1 MWIVRLALEKKYTIA
16 VMALLILIM
25 GAVSVLQTPTDI
37 FPRINIPVVTV
48 LWGYNGLSAN
58 EMEKMITNFSET
70 SVINN
75 VSDIQRVESQT
86 YNGTAVLKIYFQPSV
101 KIEEALAQVTAIS
114 QTILVRM
121 PPGTQPPLIVRY
133 NATDVPVLQLGLAS
147 DSLTEPQ
154 ITDYAVTRIRPQI
167 STVPGARLSQPFGG
181 KTRQI
186 MVDLE
191 PDRLLALG
199 ITPEEVVNAVSAQN
213 LTLPS
218 GVLRLQE
225 REYNVRLNSKPEVI
239 STLNDIPIKTIENTT
254 VHLRDVA
261 NVHDGA
267 AVQTN
272 VVKQDGSRGVLM
284 SIVKTGQAS
293 TTRIVDDIRSRV
305 LPVIQAAAPPGLTVQ
320 ALFDQSLFVRASIH
334 GVVVEGL
341 IAALLTAAMILLF
354 LGSWRSTLI
363 VAVSI
368 PLSILASLTVLY
380 LLGETLNI
388 MTLGGLALAI
398 GILVDDATVTIENIH
413 RNEELGLPLREAIL
427 EGAQQIATPTLVATL
442 TICIVFVSVLFLEG
456 PARFLF
462 GPLAMSVVFAM
473 LASYVLSRTL
483 VPMMADLMLRA
494 EGHGVEGKGQRA
506 EKPIQPLQ
514 GLGDLGGLPA
524 NAGTL
529 RVAESPRS
537 GLPTNSG
544 ANRSEGFQPLG
555 GSRGN
560 WFTRLHHR
568 FNRGFERFQGRYLR
582 ALDWS
587 LNHRKTVLVAF
598 VGVVAFTAC
607 LLPFIGRDFFPRV
620 DAGQIKLHLRAPV
633 GARLEETERVAAETE
648 AIIRQVIPQA
658 EVGSVLSNIGLT
670 SERYNFIF
678 TDNATA
684 GSADA
689 ELLISLTDERSR
701 PTEAYVRELR
711 TRLREEMPDVT
722 YFFMAA
728 DIVGQILNFGL
739 TSPIDVQ
746 VSGFDRANNLQIAR
760 EMAQRMAQI
769 PGAVD
774 VRLHQVL
781 DAPELYVEVDRER
794 AGQFGLTE
802 QRVATNLNISLSGT
816 GQTRPNF
823 WPDPVTGFPY
833 LIAVQTPPY
842 RLASY
847 DALMRTPLGVPPV
860 MAGTTAAGTAV
871 SPELLSNVA
880 SVRRSTA
887 PVIINRVNTQPAY
900 DVYASVERTDLGS
913 VATALEGLV
922 KEYEPRLK
930 PGNRIQIRGQV
941 ESMESAFSRLGLGIL
956 FAAVL
961 VYLLMVVNFQ
971 SFRYPFIIITALPG
985 ALCGMVWMLFL
996 TQTTFSIPSL
1006 MGAIMSVGVATANSI
1021 LMVSFAK
1028 DHLPEV
1034 GGNAYAAALE
1044 AGRTR
1049 LRPILMTAI
1058 AMIVGMLP
1066 MSLGLGEGGEQNAP
1080 LGRAVIGG
1088 LLLAT
1093 FSTLLFVPVVFS
1105 YLARKRSDA

>member
-70 SVINN
+70 SIINN
-75 VSDIQRVESQT
+75 VGDIQRVESQT
-86 YNGTAVLKIYFQPSV
+86 YNGTAVLKVYFQPTV

-133 NATDVPVLQLGLAS
+133 NATDVPVLQLGLSS

-154 ITDYAVTRIRPQI
+154 IFDYAVTRIRPQI

-181 KTRQI
+181 KSRQI

-199 ITPEEVVNAVSAQN
+199 ITPEEIVNAVSAQN

-225 REYNVRLNSKPEVI
+225 REYNVRLNSKPDVI
-239 STLNDIPIKTIENTT
+239 STLNDIPVKTIDNSTI
-254 VHLRDVA
+254 HLRDVA
-261 NVHDGA
+261 NVHDGS

-293 TTRIVDDIRSRV
+293 TTRIVDEIRNRV

-320 ALFDQSLFVRASIH
+320 ALFDQSLFVRASIR
-334 GVVVEGL
+334 GVVLEGV

-413 RNEELGLPLREAIL
+413 RNQELGLPLREAIL

-473 LASYVLSRTL
+473 LASYLLSRTL
-483 VPMMADLMLRA
+483 VPMMADLMLRN
-494 EGHGVEGKGQRA
+494 EGH
-506 EKPIQPLQ
+506 
-514 GLGDLGGLPA
+514 A

-529 RVAESPRS
+529 RVAEGPRS
-537 GLPTNSG
+537 GSQADLAGDPLNH
-544 ANRSEGFQPLG
+544 SEGLQPQTRSPLG
-555 GSRGN
+555 GPRKN
-560 WFTRLHHR
+560 WFARFHAR
-568 FNRGFERFQGRYLR
+568 FNRGFDRFQARYLR

-587 LNHRKTVLVAF
+587 LNHRKTVLAAF
-598 VGVVAFTAC
+598 AGVVAFTAV

-633 GARLEETERVAAETE
+633 GARLEETERIAAETE
-648 AIIRQVIPQA
+648 ALVRQVIPAA
-658 EVGSVLSNIGLT
+658 EIGSVLSNIGLT
-670 SERYNFIF
+670 GERYNFIF

-684 GSADA
+684 GSGDA

-701 PTEAYVRELR
+701 PTEEYVRELR
-711 TRLREEMPDVT
+711 GKLREEMPDVT
-722 YFFMAA
+722 YFFLAA

-760 EMAQRMAQI
+760 EIEQRMAQI

-781 DAPELYVEVDRER
+781 DAPELFVEVDRER

-833 LIAVQTPPY
+833 LIAVQTPPH
-842 RLASY
+842 RLNSY
-847 DALMRTPLGVPPV
+847 DALMRTPLGTVPTP
-860 MAGTTAAGTAV
+860 AGGTSV

-880 SVRRSTA
+880 SVKRSTA

-913 VATALEGLV
+913 VANALEKLV

-941 ESMESAFSRLGLGIL
+941 ESMESAFSRLGIGIL

-985 ALCGMVWMLFL
+985 ALCGMIWMLFL

-1034 GGNAYAAALE
+1034 QGNAYAAALE

-1058 AMIVGMLP
+1058 AMIIGMLP
-1066 MSLGLGEGGEQNAP
+1066 MSIGLGEGGEQNAP

-1093 FSTLLFVPVVFS
+1093 LSTLLFVPVVFS
-1105 YLARKRSDA
+1105 YLARKSS

>member
-25 GAVSVLQTPTDI
+25 GTVASIQMPTDI

-48 LWGYNGLSAN
+48 IWGYSGLSTN
-58 EMEKMITNFSET
+58 EMEKMVTNFSET
-70 SVINN
+70 SLINN

-86 YNGTAVLKIYFQPSV
+86 YNGTAVIKLFFQPTV
-101 KIEEALAQVTAIS
+101 KIEEALAQVAAIS
-114 QTILVRM
+114 QTIIVRM

-133 NATDVPVLQLGLAS
+133 NATDVPVLQLGLSS

-154 ITDYAVTRIRPQI
+154 ITDYSATRIRPQMA
-167 STVPGARLSQPFGG
+167 TVSGSRMSQPFGG
-181 KTRQI
+181 RTRQI

-191 PDRLLALG
+191 PEQLIARG
-199 ITPEEVVNAVSAQN
+199 VTPEDVTNAVSAQN

-218 GVLRLQE
+218 GSLRLEE
-225 REYNVRLNSKPEVI
+225 REYAVRLNSKPDVI
-239 STLNDIPIKTIENTT
+239 STLNDIPVKVVGGVTI
-254 VHLRDVA
+254 HMRDVA
-261 NVHDGA
+261 NVHDGS

-272 VVKQDGSRGVLM
+272 VVKQDGSRGVLL
-284 SIVKTGQAS
+284 SVVKTGNAS
-293 TTRIVDDIRSRV
+293 TTRVVDEITNRVIPTIRAS
-305 LPVIQAAAPPGLTVQ
+305 APAGLKLV
-320 ALFDQSLFVRASIH
+320 ALFDQSVFVRASIK
-334 GVVVEGL
+334 GVVVEGI
-341 IAALLTAAMILLF
+341 IAALLTAAMILIF

-363 VAVSI
+363 VAISI
-368 PLSILASLTVLY
+368 PLSILASLTTLY

-427 EGAQQIATPTLVATL
+427 EGAAQIATPTLVATL

-462 GPLAMSVVFAM
+462 GPLAMAVVFAM
-473 LASYVLSRTL
+473 LASYILSRTL
-483 VPMMADLMLRA
+483 VPMLADLMLRNEHKKHGA
-494 EGHGVEGKGQRA
+494 EGHGA
-506 EKPIQPLQ
+506 T
-514 GLGDLGGLPA
+514 
-524 NAGTL
+524 NAGT
-529 RVAESPRS
+529 RR
-537 GLPTNSG
+537 T
-544 ANRSEGFQPLG
+544 FYD
-555 GSRGN
+555 
-560 WFTRLHHR
+560 R
-568 FNRGFERFQGRYLR
+568 FNAGFDRFQNSYLG
-582 ALDWS
+582 ALSWS
-587 LNHRKTVLVAF
+587 LNNRKTVLALFAVT
-598 VGVVAFTAC
+598 VGVTIAM
-607 LLPFIGRDFFPRV
+607 LPFVGRDFFPRV

-633 GARLEETERVAAETE
+633 GSRMEETERIAAETE
-648 AIIRQVIPQA
+648 AIIREVIPER
-658 EVGSVLSNIGLT
+658 EVASIISNIGLT
-670 SERYNFIF
+670 SERYNFTF
-678 TDNATA
+678 TDNAAA
-684 GSADA
+684 GAGDA
-689 ELLISLTDERSR
+689 ELLISLAEDPSR
-701 PTEAYVRELR
+701 PTDDYIHELR
-711 TRLREEMPDVT
+711 NRLREEMPDVT
-722 YFFMAA
+722 YFFLAA

-746 VSGFDRANNLQIAR
+746 ISGFDRGNNLKIAR
-760 EMAQRMAQI
+760 ELRQRIAQI

-774 VRLHQVL
+774 VHIHQVL
-781 DAPELYVEVDRER
+781 DAPEIFLEIDRER

-816 GQTRPNF
+816 AQVRPNF

-842 RLASY
+842 KLDSY
-847 DALMRTPLGVPPV
+847 DKLLRTPLIANQSMTPQ
-860 MAGTTAAGTAV
+860 
-871 SPELLSNVA
+871 LLSNVA
-880 SVRRSTA
+880 TVKRSTT
-887 PVIINRVNTQPAY
+887 PQIINRVNTQPTY
-900 DVYASVERTDLGS
+900 DVYAAVERTDLGS
-913 VATALEGLV
+913 VATELNKLA
-922 KEYEPRLK
+922 KEYEPQLK
-930 PGNRIQIRGQV
+930 PGNKILIRGQV
-941 ESMESAFSRLGLGIL
+941 ESMEGAFSRLGIGII

-996 TQTTFSIPSL
+996 THTTFSIPSL

-1028 DHLPEV
+1028 DHLPEI
-1034 GGNAYAAALE
+1034 GNNAYEAALE

-1058 AMIVGMLP
+1058 AMIIGMLP

-1093 FSTLLFVPVVFS
+1093 FTTLLFVPTVFS
-1105 YLARKRSDA
+1105 YLAGDKKKSERELA

>member
-16 VMALLILIM
+16 VMALLILIL
-25 GAVSVLQTPTDI
+25 GGVSVLQMPTDV

-48 LWGYNGLSAN
+48 LWGYNGLSSN

-70 SVINN
+70 SIINN

-86 YNGTAVLKIYFQPSV
+86 YNGTALLKLYFQPTV

-133 NATDVPVLQLGLAS
+133 NATDVPVLQLGLSS

-154 ITDYAVTRIRPQI
+154 IFDYATTRIRPQI

-181 KTRQI
+181 KARQVA
-186 MVDLE
+186 VDLE

-199 ITPEEVVNAVSAQN
+199 ITPEEIVNAVSAQN

-218 GVLRLQE
+218 GVLRLRE
-225 REYNVRLNSKPEVI
+225 REYNVRLNSKPDVI
-239 STLNDIPIKTIENTT
+239 TTLNDIPVKILDGTT

-272 VVKQDGSRGVLM
+272 VVKQNGSRGAFM

-293 TTRIVDDIRSRV
+293 TTRIVSEIRNRI
-305 LPVIQAAAPPGLTVQ
+305 LPIIQAAAPPGLVVE
-320 ALFDQSLFVRASIH
+320 ALFDQSLFVRASIQ
-334 GVVVEGL
+334 GVVLEGV

-368 PLSILASLTVLY
+368 PLSILASLSVLY

-427 EGAQQIATPTLVATL
+427 EGAHQIATPTLVATL

-462 GPLAMSVVFAM
+462 GPLAMAVVFAM
-473 LASYVLSRTL
+473 LASYLLSRTL
-483 VPMMADLMLRA
+483 VPMLADLMLRA
-494 EGHGVEGKGQRA
+494 EGRGHGPTESA
-506 EKPIQPLQ
+506 HA
-514 GLGDLGGLPA
+514 PA

-529 RVAESPRS
+529 RVVENPRS
-537 GLPTNSG
+537 GLGNQPVDLS
-544 ANRSEGFQPLG
+544 ANHSEGFQPLG
-555 GSRGN
+555 GSRSSG
-560 WFTRLHHR
+560 FGRLHER
-568 FNRGFERFQGRYLR
+568 FNQGFDRFQARYLR

-587 LNHRKTVLVAF
+587 LNHRKTVLAAF

-607 LLPFIGRDFFPRV
+607 LLPFVGRDFFPRV
-620 DAGQIKLHLRAPV
+620 DAGQIRLHLRAPA
-633 GARLEETERVAAETE
+633 GTRLEETERIAAETE
-648 AIIRQVIPQA
+648 AIVRGVIPHA

-670 SERYNFIF
+670 GERYNFIF

-684 GSADA
+684 GSGDA

-701 PTEAYVRELR
+701 PTEEYVRALR
-711 TRLREEMPDVT
+711 ARFREEMPEVT
-722 YFFMAA
+722 YFFLAA

-746 VSGFDRANNLQIAR
+746 VSGFDRANNLDITR
-760 EMAQRMAQI
+760 EIRQRMAAI
-769 PGAVD
+769 PGVVD

-781 DAPELYVEVDRER
+781 DAPELFVEVDRER

-833 LIAVQTPPY
+833 LIAVQTPPH
-842 RLASY
+842 RLNSY
-847 DALMRTPLGVPPV
+847 DALLRTPLGTVQQ
-860 MAGTTAAGTAV
+860 AAT
-871 SPELLSNVA
+871 PELLSNVA
-880 SVRRSTA
+880 TVKRSVA

-913 VATALEGLV
+913 VADALEKLV
-922 KEYEPRLK
+922 KAYEPRLK

-1034 GGNAYAAALE
+1034 RHDAYAAALE

-1058 AMIVGMLP
+1058 AMIIGMLP

-1105 YLARKRSDA
+1105 YLARKSLGSDV

>member
-25 GAVSVLQTPTDI
+25 GTVASLQMPTDI

-48 LWGYNGLSAN
+48 IWGYTGLSTN
-58 EMEKMITNFSET
+58 EMEKMVTNFSET
-70 SVINN
+70 SLINN

-86 YNGTAVLKIYFQPSV
+86 YNGTAVIKLYFQPTV
-101 KIEEALAQVTAIS
+101 RIEEALAQVAAIS
-114 QTILVRM
+114 QTIIVRM

-133 NATDVPVLQLGLAS
+133 NATDVPVLQLGLSS

-154 ITDYAVTRIRPQI
+154 ITDYAATRIRPQI
-167 STVPGARLSQPFGG
+167 ATVPGSRLSQPFGG
-181 KTRQI
+181 RTRQI

-191 PDRLLALG
+191 PEQLIAHGL
-199 ITPEEVVNAVSAQN
+199 TPEDVTNAVSAQN

-218 GVLRLQE
+218 GMLRLEE
-225 REYNVRLNSKPEVI
+225 REYPVRLNSKPDVI
-239 STLNDIPIKTIENTT
+239 STLNDLPVKVVGGSV
-254 VHLRDVA
+254 VHMRDVA

-267 AVQTN
+267 AVQAN

-284 SIVKTGQAS
+284 SIVKTGNAS
-293 TTRIVDDIRSRV
+293 TTKVVDEIKNRILPTIRASAPAGLRIVD
-305 LPVIQAAAPPGLTVQ
+305 
-320 ALFDQSLFVRASIH
+320 LFDQSVFVRASIK
-334 GVVVEGL
+334 GVLLEGI

-363 VAVSI
+363 VATSI
-368 PLSILASLTVLY
+368 PLSILASLTTLY

-427 EGAQQIATPTLVATL
+427 EGAAQIATPTLVATL

-462 GPLAMSVVFAM
+462 GPLAMAVVFAM
-473 LASYVLSRTL
+473 IASYILSRTL
-483 VPMMADLMLRA
+483 VPMMADLMLRGEKHGAESGGHGAESGELRA
-494 EGHGVEGKGQRA
+494 EGGEPTGITPSSKLSA
-506 EKPIQPLQ
+506 
-514 GLGDLGGLPA
+514 LP
-524 NAGTL
+524 
-529 RVAESPRS
+529 SP
-537 GLPTNSG
+537 PPAPNSSLY
-544 ANRSEGFQPLG
+544 A
-555 GSRGN
+555 
-560 WFTRLHHR
+560 R
-568 FNRGFERFQGRYLR
+568 FNRGFDRFQAGYMG
-582 ALDWS
+582 ALAWV
-587 LNHRKTVLVAF
+587 LVHRKTVLALF
-598 VGVVAFTAC
+598 VGVVAFTLA
-607 LLPFIGRDFFPRV
+607 LIPFVGRDFFPHV
-620 DAGQIKLHLRAPV
+620 DAGQIKLHMRGPA
-633 GARLEETERVAAETE
+633 GTRLEETERLAAETE
-648 AIIRQVIPQA
+648 AIIRETIPEHDIQSVI
-658 EVGSVLSNIGLT
+658 SNVGLT
-670 SERYNFIF
+670 AERYNFIF
-678 TDNATA
+678 TDNAAA
-684 GSADA
+684 GAGDA
-689 ELLISLTDERSR
+689 ELLISLSEDKQR
-701 PTEAYVRELR
+701 PTDDYVRELR
-711 TRLREEMPDVT
+711 SRLRDDMPEET
-722 YFFMAA
+722 YFFLAA
-728 DIVGQILNFGL
+728 DIVSQILNFGL

-746 VSGFDRANNLQIAR
+746 VSGFDRGNNLKIAR
-760 EMAQRMAQI
+760 EMQQRIAQI

-774 VRLHQVL
+774 VHLHQVL
-781 DAPELYVEVDRER
+781 DAPEIFLDVDRER

-816 GQTRPNF
+816 AQVRPNF

-842 RLASY
+842 KLDTY
-847 DALMRTPLGVPPV
+847 DKLLRTPLISSQQAMPQ
-860 MAGTTAAGTAV
+860 
-871 SPELLSNVA
+871 LLSNVA
-880 SVRRSTA
+880 TVKRTTT
-887 PVIINRVNTQPAY
+887 PQIINRVNTQPTY
-900 DVYASVERTDLGS
+900 DVYAAVEHTDLGS
-913 VATALEGLV
+913 VAAELNKLA
-922 KEYEPRLK
+922 KEYEPQLK
-930 PGNRIQIRGQV
+930 PGNKISIRGQV
-941 ESMESAFSRLGLGIL
+941 ESMESAFSRLGIGII

-996 TQTTFSIPSL
+996 THTTFSIPSL

-1021 LMVSFAK
+1021 LLVSFAK
-1028 DHLPEV
+1028 DHLPDV
-1034 GGNAYAAALE
+1034 NGNAHEAALE

-1058 AMIVGMLP
+1058 AMIIGMLP

-1093 FSTLLFVPVVFS
+1093 FTTLLFVPTVFS
-1105 YLARKRSDA
+1105 YLVKKPNA